1 MAEVARGVGE
11 VGGGERCT
19 QLGVRHCRLPHRVGE
34 LPKTKLTR
42 RRCEA
47 LPCRRLERQ
56 VDVLECRGIVGGG
69 SGVTRGRRSA
79 NALQLPQHSLPA
91 RLERGVRTERPGNR
105 EQSILLEIACRLAA
119 VAHDEGHCVVGTEEA
134 SRTLHV
140 RARHAAAQ
148 LRRDG
153 AGREAARHIE
163 DTHTREKVR
172 RGHPICD
179 LRAKKYGEESRRG
192 AMQTAQSDGAVFIA
206 HDERVAA
213 HSSRWPHIEKA
224 DRALAAAAHLRDC
237 GLLARCIELR
247 GRAATDEELLSVH
260 SQAHLDEVAR
270 LSRAARDEP
279 ANRSLLE
286 PDGAGGVYYSAQ
298 ADTAARL
305 ATGSVIEAV
314 EAVLTARPER
324 KSDDAQRH
332 LGALTARI
340 EPTASKD
347 AQRRLGARAVGFA
360 LVRPPGHHAGADDTE
375 GHRAEGFC
383 FFNSVAVAAAVAR
396 RHVERV
402 AILDWDVHHGN
413 GTQRLFYGRS
423 DVLTISLHRPGPLP
437 TRLALSA
444 S

>member
-1 MAEVARGVGE
+1 M
-11 VGGGERCT
+11 T
-19 QLGVRHCRLPHRVGE
+19 
-34 LPKTKLTR
+34 
-42 RRCEA
+42 
-47 LPCRRLERQ
+47 
-56 VDVLECRGIVGGG
+56 
-69 SGVTRGRRSA
+69 
-79 NALQLPQHSLPA
+79 
-91 RLERGVRTERPGNR
+91 
-105 EQSILLEIACRLAA
+105 
-119 VAHDEGHCVVGTEEA
+119 
-134 SRTLHV
+134 
-140 RARHAAAQ
+140 
-148 LRRDG
+148 
-153 AGREAARHIE
+153 
-163 DTHTREKVR
+163 
-172 RGHPICD
+172 
-179 LRAKKYGEESRRG
+179 
-192 AMQTAQSDGAVFIA
+192 TAQSDGAVFIA

-314 EAVLTARPER
+314 EAVLTARPEP
-324 KSDDAQRH
+324 KPDDAQRQ

-340 EPTASKD
+340 EPTASED
-347 AQRRLGARAVGFA
+347 AERRLGARAVGFA
-360 LVRPPGHHAGADDTE
+360 LVRPPGHHAGADDAE

-402 AILDWDVHHGN
+402 FDSRLGRAPWEWDAAALLRPIGCTHHFFTQARTLANPPCPERFLDAASSGTERALKNEECDHDPEDHPSHHPEYEPIAVIITRTI
-413 GTQRLFYGRS
+413 TQ
-423 DVLTISLHRPGPLP
+423 TITQTIHRDHRPNSVGGTTATNGATLRRTAQTPSQERCARLVP
-437 TRLALSA
+437 TEVWGLT
-444 S
+444 